1 MLLSLLTA
9 SSLAFAPNLVPVSQP
24 SLAAMRS
31 STISASVIEG
41 LSTRR
46 AALFSAGGAAAAAFL
61 PAAALA
67 LTDEETKAIY
77 DAEKAKYKKTAE
89 AEQNK
94 ESDTFKLVAVISL
107 IVLVSPIIGIQSART
122 AISNIVD
129 KDDMEYKANDPR
141 SKNFQ
146 RRL

>member
-41 LSTRR
+41 PSTRR
-46 AALFSAGGAAAAAFL
+46 AALFSAGGAAAAFL

-94 ESDTFKLVAVISL
+94 ESDTFKLVAVISHCSRVAHHWHPVGAHRHL
-107 IVLVSPIIGIQSART
+107 QH
-122 AISNIVD
+122 
-129 KDDMEYKANDPR
+129 
-141 SKNFQ
+141 
-146 RRL
+146 RRQGRCAV